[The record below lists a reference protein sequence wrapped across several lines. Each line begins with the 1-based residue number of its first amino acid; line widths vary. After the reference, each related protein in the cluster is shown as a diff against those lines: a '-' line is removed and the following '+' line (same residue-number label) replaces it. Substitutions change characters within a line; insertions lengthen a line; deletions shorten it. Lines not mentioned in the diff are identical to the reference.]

1 MKEHLISEQTFER
14 HFSTHTEDFPRD
26 FLIEEEYVD
35 RLKVLI
41 LDLDD
46 IAYDTL
52 SYLMKHL
59 KDVEDQSESNLMK
72 ASNLGVVFSPCLFTN
87 SEKNSSTM
95 NVELLNCMGIQ
106 TKVTELMIV
115 NFEELFGE
123 GTTRSLPE
131 SPVDIPSSVSVS
143 RRNSEKVNGEAAQKK
158 REKIKA
164 KRIRS
169 KTACVLS

>member
-1 MKEHLISEQTFER
+1 
-14 HFSTHTEDFPRD
+14 
-26 FLIEEEYVD
+26 
-35 RLKVLI
+35 
-41 LDLDD
+41 
-46 IAYDTL
+46 
-52 SYLMKHL
+52 
-59 KDVEDQSESNLMK
+59 
-72 ASNLGVVFSPCLFTN
+72 
-87 SEKNSSTM
+87 
-95 NVELLNCMGIQ
+95 MGIQ

-123 GTTRSLPE
+123 ETTRSLPE
-131 SPVDIPSSVSVS
+131 SPVDIPSVSVS